1 GGGGAKPLNNQSLE
15 TKNPKNAKGL
25 DSKSKLESKNPNKIQ
40 TTKIQDSKIQL
51 ESNLKD
57 FAKLESNSPK
67 LKDSKVSKT
76 SKDSMKLESS
86 PKLDSKTSQKSNSKS
101 KSPKIQKVKNTC
113 DSKQSKK
120 PTKSK
125 NSSKLKSFIRTIP
138 ISIALASALSSQ
150 AVAGWTGKGIA
161 GCTNGDGQCITG
173 NVTMSTFD
181 EIQSSGSATNLTI
194 SSGVTINKTS
204 SATGG
209 ALNKS
214 LIYIGEQAGTITN
227 HGTIILNYP
236 RVISRTLL
244 IANTLK
250 ALNNTGYITGSN
262 IVVTFEKSGKLGTL
276 TNSGTI
282 ESSNANRGTFEIAN
296 SNQIGGITLTGNG

>member
-1 GGGGAKPLNNQSLE
+1 M
-15 TKNPKNAKGL
+15 
-25 DSKSKLESKNPNKIQ
+25 DSKSKTNEALESKNPNKIQ
-40 TTKIQDSKIQL
+40 TTKIQDSK
-51 ESNLKD
+51 
-57 FAKLESNSPK
+57 
-67 LKDSKVSKT
+67 T
-76 SKDSMKLESS
+76 SKDLMKLESS

-101 KSPKIQKVKNTC
+101 KSPKIQRAKNTC

-120 PTKSK
+120 STKSK
-125 NSSKLKSFIRTIP
+125 NSSKIKSFIRTIP

-173 NVTMSTFD
+173 NVTMSTFE

-204 SATGG
+204 SVTGG

-236 RVISRTLL
+236 RVISRTLV